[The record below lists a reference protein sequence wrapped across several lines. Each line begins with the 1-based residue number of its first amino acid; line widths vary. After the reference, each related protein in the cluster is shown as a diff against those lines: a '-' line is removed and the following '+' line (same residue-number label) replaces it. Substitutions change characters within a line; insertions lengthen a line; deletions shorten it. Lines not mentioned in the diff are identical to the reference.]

1 MSSRAPR
8 LATWSD
14 IAGYPEG
21 TRVEV
26 LDGEVAFAPSP
37 APAHQ
42 GIGARILRRIG
53 GPFDED
59 DDPGGWW
66 ILPKVDVELGP
77 HRVLQPDV
85 AGWRRERV
93 PTFPYE
99 QPIRI
104 VPDWVCEIL
113 SPANARRDR
122 LQKAAIYLD
131 SNVPFLWIIDPVERL
146 LEAYR
151 AQEHAWLRLGAWS
164 DEDVA
169 RVAPF
174 DAIELQVGRLFP
186 PGP

>member
-1 MSSRAPR
+1 M
-8 LATWSD
+8 
-14 IAGYPEG
+14 
-21 TRVEV
+21 
-26 LDGEVAFAPSP
+26 
-37 APAHQ
+37 
-42 GIGARILRRIG
+42 
-53 GPFDED
+53 
-59 DDPGGWW
+59 
-66 ILPKVDVELGP
+66 DVELGP

-131 SNVPFLWIIDPVERL
+131 SGVPFLWIIDPVERL

-169 RVAPF
+169 RVAPLRCDRAPGGAALPAGALI
-174 DAIELQVGRLFP
+174 DAADVPE
-186 PGP
+186 